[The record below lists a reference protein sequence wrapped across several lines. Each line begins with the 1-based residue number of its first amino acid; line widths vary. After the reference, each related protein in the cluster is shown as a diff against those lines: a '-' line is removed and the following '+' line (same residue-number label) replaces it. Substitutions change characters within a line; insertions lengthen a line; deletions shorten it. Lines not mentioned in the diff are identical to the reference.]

1 MTITTALL
9 SLATSTN
16 LPNVAMTG
24 EISLNQMVH
33 AVGGIKEK
41 VLAAKRAEIRKG
53 EIAKNLRKLI
63 FSRKLMIFSVFL
75 PYDCQNAWDEL
86 DDKIKENVEIVF
98 VRNYSEIQN
107 HLFPN
112 FPSS

>member
-1 MTITTALL
+1 
-9 SLATSTN
+9 
-16 LPNVAMTG
+16 MTG

-53 EIAKNLRKLI
+53 KISKMSVFENVSFFKVTNDIL
-63 FSRKLMIFSVFL
+63 VFL

-107 HLFPN
+107 QLFPN

>member
-1 MTITTALL
+1 
-9 SLATSTN
+9 
-16 LPNVAMTG
+16 MTG

-53 EIAKNLRKLI
+53 KISKMSFFEVTNDIL
-63 FSRKLMIFSVFL
+63 VFL

-86 DDKIKENVEIVF
+86 DDNIKENVEIVF

-107 HLFPN
+107 QLFPN

>member
-1 MTITTALL
+1 MPSVGSKKKFL
-9 SLATSTN
+9 
-16 LPNVAMTG
+16 LPNGPKFVKVEF
-24 EISLNQMVH
+24 EI
-33 AVGGIKEK
+33 
-41 VLAAKRAEIRKG
+41 
-53 EIAKNLRKLI
+53 I
-63 FSRKLMIFSVFL
+63 FFEVTNDILVFL

-107 HLFPN
+107 QLFPN

>member
-1 MTITTALL
+1 
-9 SLATSTN
+9 
-16 LPNVAMTG
+16 MTG

-53 EIAKNLRKLI
+53 WKLENSLRNFFEVTNDI
-63 FSRKLMIFSVFL
+63 FLVFL

-107 HLFPN
+107 ELFPN
-112 FPSS
+112 FPSA

>member
-1 MTITTALL
+1 
-9 SLATSTN
+9 
-16 LPNVAMTG
+16 MTG

-53 EIAKNLRKLI
+53 RIRKFFFEVTNDIL
-63 FSRKLMIFSVFL
+63 VFL

-107 HLFPN
+107 QLFPN

>member
-1 MTITTALL
+1 
-9 SLATSTN
+9 
-16 LPNVAMTG
+16 
-24 EISLNQMVH
+24 
-33 AVGGIKEK
+33 
-41 VLAAKRAEIRKG
+41 
-53 EIAKNLRKLI
+53 
-63 FSRKLMIFSVFL
+63 MIFSVFL

>member
-1 MTITTALL
+1 
-9 SLATSTN
+9 
-16 LPNVAMTG
+16 MTG

-53 EIAKNLRKLI
+53 RIWKFFCFEVTNDIL
-63 FSRKLMIFSVFL
+63 VFL

-107 HLFPN
+107 QLFPN